1 MRILPVLA
9 ALFIL
14 IFSAETPAD
23 ETVSDIVSDHYGLGA
38 VYGNSYRPIEDINF
52 AQVFGFALI
61 DYEKLWGHAAPD
73 PLRFKVEYSLGTT
86 FEPDWRI
93 ITSANI
99 LALYYLDKI
108 STANVRPYME
118 AGIGIIYTDF
128 QIEKQGLR
136 VNFNPVAG
144 VGIELSLNSKQVLF
158 AAVRVHH
165 ISNADLHED
174 NRGINSVVFM
184 IGRSF

>member
-1 MRILPVLA
+1 MRTLLGLAVLLILM
-9 ALFIL
+9 
-14 IFSAETPAD
+14 FSAETPAE
-23 ETVSDIVSDHYGLGA
+23 ETISDTISDRYGLGT
-38 VYGNSYRPIEDINF
+38 VFGNSYIPTDDISF
-52 AQVFGFALI
+52 AQVFGFALF
-61 DYEKLWGHAAPD
+61 DYEKIWGHAAPD

-86 FEPDWRI
+86 FEPDWSI

-99 LALYYLDKI
+99 LAFYYLDKI
-108 STANVRPYME
+108 STENIRPYME

-144 VGIELSLNSKQVLF
+144 VGIEFSLNSKQILF

-165 ISNADLHED
+165 LSNAELHED

-184 IGRSF
+184 VGRSF